1 MSDADAQENI
11 GKTKLQCP
19 QVRRRQG
26 TGERCHARPVPG
38 ADLVWCRKE
47 ECVQYS
53 CRRAAS
59 LSLTYL
65 HGDLSK
71 SHRFGA
77 VADQLQTKMR
87 RSSRS

>member
-47 ECVQYS
+47 ECVQ
-53 CRRAAS
+53 
-59 LSLTYL
+59 
-65 HGDLSK
+65 
-71 SHRFGA
+71 
-77 VADQLQTKMR
+77 
-87 RSSRS
+87 